1 MLCSLV
7 GEFEEFVYRSLEKVP
22 EARDLRDGSV
32 NEAIALFVLS
42 RASAANVRMEVRA
55 TFVELVEWRLRI
67 VPLDLSRLSLKLD
80 FSRRA
85 DPDPDEESGSGG
97 LGCCSK

>member
-1 MLCSLV
+1 M
-7 GEFEEFVYRSLEKVP
+7 GEFDEFVYESFEKVP

-67 VPLDLSRLSLKLD
+67 VPLDRSRLSLKLA

-85 DPDPDEESGSGG
+85 DPESDEGSESGG
-97 LGCCSK
+97 LGCFSKC